1 MKKLLVICLIVSVI
15 NLILTAV
22 IIRKD
27 CRSVSLTN
35 QDSVINKVRIDS
47 IELIINKKDSV
58 ILKIKEY
65 ELKEIKQ
72 ADNLNNNDAVVLF
85 KKLVSE

>member
-35 QDSVINKVRIDS
+35 PDSVINKVHIDS
-47 IELIINKKDSV
+47 IKLIINKKDSV

-72 ADNLNNNDAVVLF
+72 ADNLNNDNAVVLF

>member
-35 QDSVINKVRIDS
+35 QDSVINKVHIDS

-72 ADNLNNNDAVVLF
+72 ADNLNNDDAVVLF

>member
-72 ADNLNNNDAVVLF
+72 ADNLNNDDAVVLF

>member
-1 MKKLLVICLIVSVI
+1 MKKLLVICLIVNVI

-72 ADNLNNNDAVVLF
+72 ADNLNNDDAVVLF

>member
-1 MKKLLVICLIVSVI
+1 MKKLLVICLIVNVI

-72 ADNLNNNDAVVLF
+72 ANNLNNNDAVVLF

>member
-72 ADNLNNNDAVVLF
+72 ADSLNNDDAVVLF

>member
-1 MKKLLVICLIVSVI
+1 MKKLLVICLIISVI

-27 CRSVSLTN
+27 CRSASLTN
-35 QDSVINKVRIDS
+35 PDSVINKVRIDS

-72 ADNLNNNDAVVLF
+72 ADNLNNDDAVVLF

>member
-27 CRSVSLTN
+27 CRSVSLIN
-35 QDSVINKVRIDS
+35 QDSVINKVHIDS

-72 ADNLNNNDAVVLF
+72 ADNLNNDDAVVLF

>member
-35 QDSVINKVRIDS
+35 RDSVINKVRIDS